1 MTAPPFELTRT
12 LQAALLRMLEN
23 PGKMGQR
30 HVVNA
35 REGTAYVRITS
46 RYGPDKTVVPT
57 IDLASIDILPEWQQK
72 GIFQEVLDMVETL
85 AKDHGR
91 HVYAESIL
99 SAHVLRVLERR
110 DYESDPMLGRES
122 LWKRPSP

>member
-1 MTAPPFELTRT
+1 MTAPPSELART
-12 LQAALLRMLEN
+12 LHAALLRMLEN

-30 HVVNA
+30 HMINA
-35 REGTAYVRITS
+35 REGMAYVRITS

-57 IDLASIDILPEWQQK
+57 IDLASIDILPEWQKK
-72 GIFQEVLDMVETL
+72 GIFQEVLDMVEEL
-85 AKDHGR
+85 ARTHGR

-99 SAHVLRVLERR
+99 SPHVLRVLGRR
-110 DYESDPMLGRES
+110 DYEEDPMLGRDS